1 METLKTLK
9 SDFHHV
15 FIDGEVKGKE
25 FLHVFFVLDIP
36 LLMALVIYW
45 LVRAVNTIALQQL

>member
-1 METLKTLK
+1 MDTLKMLK

-25 FLHVFFVLDIP
+25 FLHVFLVLDIP
-36 LLMALVIYW
+36 LLIALVIYW
-45 LVRAVNTIALQQL
+45 LV